1 MKIFIIVLI
10 LMVCGCSYSV
20 QPVST
25 KALNIYSA
33 YDNKVPGKYA
43 VILDDSIRVV
53 NREIA
58 PASYVCSAH
67 RYPIAVGDTL
77 AVSVKQTLD
86 SVFEQVVEQ
95 RTIPS
100 NDTLTNLGLVGSVL
114 VKLDDF
120 SPRLL
125 CTQGLFSGTCSASTD
140 ISFGVTIE
148 GRVELFSRRP
158 LLDPERQMEMPADI
172 VEEEP
177 LLSVIR

>member
-1 MKIFIIVLI
+1 
-10 LMVCGCSYSV
+10 
-20 QPVST
+20 
-25 KALNIYSA
+25 
-33 YDNKVPGKYA
+33 
-43 VILDDSIRVV
+43 
-53 NREIA
+53 
-58 PASYVCSAH
+58 
-67 RYPIAVGDTL
+67 
-77 AVSVKQTLD
+77 
-86 SVFEQVVEQ
+86 VEQ

>member
-25 KALNIYSA
+25 KALSIYSA

-77 AVSVKQTLD
+77 AVLL
-86 SVFEQVVEQ
+86 
-95 RTIPS
+95 
-100 NDTLTNLGLVGSVL
+100 N
-114 VKLDDF
+114 KL
-120 SPRLL
+120 LIL
-125 CTQGLFSGTCSASTD
+125 Y
-140 ISFGVTIE
+140 
-148 GRVELFSRRP
+148 
-158 LLDPERQMEMPADI
+158 
-172 VEEEP
+172 
-177 LLSVIR
+177 LSK